1 VRLHEYGGTSLW
13 RPGHREFFAL
23 PAKPMKFVDEAF
35 IHVQGG
41 NGGDGCLS
49 FRRERFIP
57 YGGPDGGDGGDGG
70 RVILRVDEGLNTLID
85 FRHAREFRA
94 QNGEPGMGKQRTGR
108 SGRDLEVRVPRGT
121 LVYDADTGELIADL
135 EQKGESLV
143 VARGGSQG
151 LGNTRFKSSTNRAP
165 RKTTKGKPG
174 EVRGLRL
181 EMQLLADVGVAGLPN
196 AGKSTLV
203 SAVSAAKPKIAPY
216 PFTTLYPQL
225 GVVSA
230 SLDHRF
236 VIADVPGLIA
246 GAAAGAGL
254 GIQFLKHL
262 NRTRLLLHL
271 VDLSSRDP
279 ADDVRTIETQL
290 RQYSE
295 ALFGKERWLVLNK
308 VDLLAEHEIASRGQE
323 TIERIG
329 WERPVFFVSA
339 LTGQGCRELVSRVQ
353 GRLDAM
359 GSARRLRPMGSACQ

>member
-1 VRLHEYGGTSLW
+1 
-13 RPGHREFFAL
+13 
-23 PAKPMKFVDEAF
+23 MKFVDEVF
-35 IHVQGG
+35 IYVQGG

-57 YGGPDGGDGGDGG
+57 HGGPDGGDGGEGG
-70 RVILRVDEGLNTLID
+70 CVILRVDEGLNTLVD

-94 QNGEPGMGKQRTGR
+94 ENGQPGMGKQRTGR
-108 SGRDLEVRVPRGT
+108 SGLDLEVRVPLGT
-121 LVYDADTGELIADL
+121 LVYDADSGELIADL

-143 VARGGSQG
+143 VARGGSEG

-165 RKTTKGKPG
+165 RQTTKGKPG

-203 SAVSAAKPKIAPY
+203 SAVSAAKPKIAAY

-230 SLDHRF
+230 SPDRRF

-246 GAAAGAGL
+246 GAATGAGL

-271 VDLSSRDP
+271 VDLSSENL
-279 ADDVRTIETQL
+279 ADDVCTIEAQL

-295 ALFGKERWLVLNK
+295 ALFSKERWLVLNK
-308 VDLLAEHEIASRGQE
+308 VDLLAEHEIAARTQE
-323 TIERIG
+323 ATERIR
-329 WERPVFFVSA
+329 WEGPVFFVSA
-339 LTGQGCRELVSRVQ
+339 LTGKGCRELISRIES
-353 GRLDAM
+353 RLDAM
-359 GSARRLRPMGSACQ
+359 DTARRDRLTESMC

>member
-1 VRLHEYGGTSLW
+1 MFAPVARRGRNIARGSANALMVRT
-13 RPGHREFFAL
+13 
-23 PAKPMKFVDEAF
+23 MKFVDEAF

-57 YGGPDGGDGGDGG
+57 RGGPDGGDGGEGG
-70 RVILRVDEGLNTLID
+70 CVILRVDEGLSTLID
-85 FRHAREFRA
+85 FRHAREFLA
-94 QNGEPGMGKQRTGR
+94 ENGQPGMGKQRTGR
-108 SGRDLEVRVPRGT
+108 SGRDLEVRVPLGT

-135 EQKGESLV
+135 EKKGESLV

-165 RKTTKGKPG
+165 RRTTKGKPG

-203 SAVSAAKPKIAPY
+203 SAVSAAKPKTAPY

-225 GVVSA
+225 GVVFA
-230 SLDHRF
+230 SPDHRF
-236 VIADVPGLIA
+236 VIADIPGLIA

-271 VDLSSRDP
+271 VDLSAQDP
-279 ADDVRTIETQL
+279 IEDVRTIETQL
-290 RQYSE
+290 RQYSD

-308 VDLLAEHEIASRGQE
+308 VDLLAEQEIASRGQE

-329 WERPVFFVSA
+329 WKGPVFFISA
-339 LTGQGCRELVSRVQ
+339 LTGTGCRELVSRIED
-353 GRLDAM
+353 RLGATD
-359 GSARRLRPMGSACQ
+359 GARRDRPMESVC

>member
-1 VRLHEYGGTSLW
+1 
-13 RPGHREFFAL
+13 
-23 PAKPMKFVDEAF
+23 MKFVDEAF

-57 YGGPDGGDGGDGG
+57 HGGPDGGDGGEGG
-70 RVILRVDEGLNTLID
+70 CVILRVDEGLNTLID

-94 QNGEPGMGKQRTGR
+94 ENGQPGMGKQRTGR
-108 SGRDLEVRVPRGT
+108 SGRELEVRVPVGT
-121 LVYDADTGELIADL
+121 LVYDVESGELIADL

-151 LGNTRFKSSTNRAP
+151 LGNTRFRSSTNRAP

-174 EVRGLRL
+174 EVRALRL

-203 SAVSAAKPKIAPY
+203 GAVSAAKPKIAPY

-236 VIADVPGLIA
+236 VIADIPGLIA

-271 VDLSSRDP
+271 VDLSAQDP
-279 ADDVRTIETQL
+279 TGDVRTIETQL

-295 ALFGKERWLVLNK
+295 TLFGKERWLVLNK
-308 VDLLAEHEIASRGQE
+308 VDLVAEQEIAPRGQE

-329 WERPVFFVSA
+329 WKGPVFFVSA
-339 LTGQGCRELVSRVQ
+339 LTGKGCRELVSRIED
-353 GRLDAM
+353 GLGAM
-359 GSARRLRPMGSACQ
+359 DTARRDRPTDRCANV

>member
-1 VRLHEYGGTSLW
+1 
-13 RPGHREFFAL
+13 
-23 PAKPMKFVDEAF
+23 MKFVDEAF

-41 NGGDGCLS
+41 SGGDGCLS

-57 YGGPDGGDGGDGG
+57 HGGPDGGDGGEGG
-70 RVILRVDEGLNTLID
+70 CIVLKVYEGLNTLVD

-94 QNGEPGMGKQRTGR
+94 ENGQPGMGKQRTGR
-108 SGRDLEVRVPRGT
+108 SGRDLEVRVPLGT
-121 LVYDADTGELIADL
+121 LVYDAESGELIADL
-135 EQKGESLV
+135 EQEGESLV
-143 VARGGSQG
+143 VARGGSHG

-165 RKTTKGKPG
+165 RRTTKGKPG
-174 EVRGLRL
+174 EGRELRL

-203 SAVSAAKPKIAPY
+203 TAVSAAKPKIAAY

-230 SLDHRF
+230 SADRRF

-271 VDLSSRDP
+271 VDLSSDDP
-279 ADDVRTIETQL
+279 ARDVRTVESQL
-290 RQYSE
+290 RHYSD
-295 ALFGKERWLVLNK
+295 ALFSKERWLVFNK
-308 VDLLAEHEIASRGQE
+308 MDIFLEDEITARTEE
-323 TIERIG
+323 TIG
-329 WERPVFFVSA
+329 HLCWEGPVFLVSA
-339 LTGQGCRELVSRVQ
+339 LTGRGCRDLVSQ
-353 GRLDAM
+353 IEGRLGSMDA
-359 GSARRLRPMGSACQ
+359 ARRDRPTEMVC